1 MSMENIWKT
10 LLKPFFILAPME
22 DVTDSAF
29 RRVFLKSGTPD
40 LFFTEFTSVDGLE
53 SPGHDKVVQR
63 LLFHPEEKPLIAQI
77 WGMKPEN
84 YFLAAKELKEKGFD
98 GIDIN
103 MGCPQKTVIKNGA
116 CSALIR
122 NHSLAHEII
131 TATQEGAGGLPV
143 SVKTRIGFKTIET
156 EDWIGFLLEHNLAAL
171 TIHARTQK
179 EMSSV
184 PPHWD
189 EVKKVVELR
198 DQMKKNTV
206 IVGNGD
212 VLTLKDAREK
222 IKKYKCD
229 GIMIGRGALKN
240 PWIFSERDFES
251 ISISERIELME
262 YHLNLFE
269 EQWNDVKSYQLLKK
283 YFKVYLSSFDGAAE
297 MRQQCMLT
305 ATYEEAKKLIEE
317 YRVKF
322 HLDK

>member
-1 MSMENIWKT
+1 MNIWQK
-10 LLKPFFILAPME
+10 LPKPFFILAPME

-29 RRVFLKSGTPD
+29 RRVFLKSGPPN

-53 SPGHDKVVQR
+53 SLGHDKVVQR
-63 LLFHPEEKPLIAQI
+63 LLFHPEEKPLVAQI

-84 YFLAAKELKEKGFD
+84 YFFAAKELKEKGFD

-122 NHSLAHEII
+122 NHTLAHEII
-131 TATQEGAGGLPV
+131 TATQEGAGDLPV

-198 DQMKKNTV
+198 DQMKKDTV

-212 VLTLKDAREK
+212 ILTLKDAREK
-222 IKKYKCD
+222 IKEYRCD
-229 GIMIGRGALKN
+229 GIMIGRGALQN
-240 PWIFSERDFES
+240 PWIFSERDFGS
-251 ISISERIELME
+251 ISLSERIELME
-262 YHLNLFE
+262 YHLHLFE

-305 ATYEEAKKLIEE
+305 ATYEDAKQLLEE